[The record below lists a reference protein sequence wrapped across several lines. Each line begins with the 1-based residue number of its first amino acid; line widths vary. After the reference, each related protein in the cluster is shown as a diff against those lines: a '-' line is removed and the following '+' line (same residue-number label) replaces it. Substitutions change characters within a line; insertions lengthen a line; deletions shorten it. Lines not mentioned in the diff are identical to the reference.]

1 VINAQE
7 KIIGI
12 AFELS
17 DQWRFADIFNDL
29 VAHKGPKLLW
39 RNPNGATPTN
49 NSR

>member
-1 VINAQE
+1 
-7 KIIGI
+7 
-12 AFELS
+12 
-17 DQWRFADIFNDL
+17 L